1 MNSGFSGTVK
11 CSINPL
17 DGVAVWKTVGETR
30 EVAPPWPLAK
40 LDDYVVRIE
49 LVPAGEQREELSP

>member
-1 MNSGFSGTVK
+1 MNSGFFGTVK

-40 LDDYVVRIE
+40 LDDYLVRIK
-49 LVPAGEQREELSP
+49 LVMAGKQREEFSP